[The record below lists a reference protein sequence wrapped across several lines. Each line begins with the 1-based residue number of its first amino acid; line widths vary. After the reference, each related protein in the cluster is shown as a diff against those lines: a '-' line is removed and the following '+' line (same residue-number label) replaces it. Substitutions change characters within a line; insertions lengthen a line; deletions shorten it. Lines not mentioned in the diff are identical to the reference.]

1 MKYLIYLP
9 LPRSCNE
16 AAQKRQLHFAIMAAV
31 HYNPRTSNEPAKRT
45 SNWKKDGRRKMKP
58 F

>member
-1 MKYLIYLP
+1 MKKLFL
-9 LPRSCNE
+9 LAFPRSCNE